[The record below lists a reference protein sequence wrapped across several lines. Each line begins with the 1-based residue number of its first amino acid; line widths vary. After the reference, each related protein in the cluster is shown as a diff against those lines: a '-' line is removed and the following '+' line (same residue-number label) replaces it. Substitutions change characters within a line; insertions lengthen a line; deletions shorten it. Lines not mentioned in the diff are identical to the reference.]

1 MIKTAVVILNWN
13 GKIFLEKF
21 LETVKKCSPADTSG
35 IFIADNGSSDGSLNY
50 IKNQHPGIK
59 VIDLGKN
66 HGFAEGYN
74 RALNQ
79 IEADYYVLLNSDIE
93 VSKGWLER
101 VIEYMDKNPEVA
113 ACQPKILSYNSR
125 DTFEYAGAAGG
136 FIDKYGYPF
145 CRGRIM
151 NYLEKD
157 KGQYNNIKQ
166 VFWASG
172 ACLFI
177 RSSAWKESGGFDAEF
192 FAHMEEIDLC
202 WRLNNAGKKIMYIP
216 SSEVFHV
223 GGGTLSYDSPRKIYL
238 NFRNNL
244 YLLYKNLPA
253 GKRRKIL
260 FIRMI
265 LDGLAAIRFLLILKP
280 GAFYSIL
287 KAHRDYYRNRNKLKK
302 AEIPVHKDNSLS
314 YNKLIFNKSIV
325 FAYFFRRKK
334 RFSDLKI

>member
-21 LETVKKCSPADTSG
+21 LETVKKYSPADTSG

-50 IKNQHPGIK
+50 IKKQHPGIRI
-59 VIDLGKN
+59 IDLGKN

-74 RALNQ
+74 RALEQ
-79 IEADYYVLLNSDIE
+79 IKADYYILLNSDIE
-93 VSKGWLER
+93 VSKGWLEK
-101 VIEYMDKNPEVA
+101 VIDYMDNNPEVA

-151 NYLEKD
+151 NNIEKD

-166 VFWASG
+166 IFWASG

-177 RSSAWKESGGFDAEF
+177 RSSTWKESGGFDAEF

-202 WRLNNAGKKIMYIP
+202 WRLNNSGKKIMHIP

-244 YLLYKNLPA
+244 YLLYKNLPV

-260 FIRMI
+260 FTRML

-302 AEIPVHKDNSLS
+302 TVIPGDKDISLS
-314 YNKLIFNKSIV
+314 CNKLIFNKSIV
-325 FAYFFRRKK
+325 FTYFFRRKK
-334 RFSDLKI
+334 RFTDLKM

>member
-1 MIKTAVVILNWN
+1 M
-13 GKIFLEKF
+13 FLEKF
-21 LETVKKCSPADTSG
+21 LETVKKYSPADASA

-50 IKNQHPGIK
+50 IKNQHQGVN

-79 IEADYYVLLNSDIE
+79 IKADYYVLLNSDIE
-93 VSKGWLER
+93 VSKGWLEK

-151 NYLEKD
+151 NNLEKD

-177 RSSAWKESGGFDAEF
+177 RSSTWQESGGFDAGF

-260 FIRMI
+260 FTRMI

-302 AEIPVHKDNSLS
+302 AEIPVDKDNILS
-314 YNKLIFNKSIV
+314 YNKLIYNRSIV

-334 RFSDLKI
+334 RFPDLKM

>member
-13 GKIFLEKF
+13 GKMFLEKF
-21 LETVKKCSPADTSG
+21 LETVKKYSPADASA

-50 IKNQHPGIK
+50 IKNQHQGVN

-79 IEADYYVLLNSDIE
+79 IKADYYVLLNSDIE
-93 VSKGWLER
+93 VSKGWLEK

-151 NYLEKD
+151 NNLEKD

-177 RSSAWKESGGFDAEF
+177 RSSTWQESGGFDAGF

-260 FIRMI
+260 FTRMI

-302 AEIPVHKDNSLS
+302 AEIPVDKDNILS
-314 YNKLIFNKSIV
+314 YNKLIYNRSIV

-334 RFSDLKI
+334 RFPDLKM